1 MAQSVV
7 IKKQEKLEKL
17 FNHYGTNIT
26 LQEFKINFK
35 NDYPK
40 DWERIQKIYKK
51 QVLIP
56 REKGKKE
63 GSIPHPEKYL
73 ENMYKVFKR

>member
-7 IKKQEKLEKL
+7 I
-17 FNHYGTNIT
+17 
-26 LQEFKINFK
+26 
-35 NDYPK
+35 
-40 DWERIQKIYKK
+40 KK

-63 GSIPHPEKYL
+63 GSISHPEKYL